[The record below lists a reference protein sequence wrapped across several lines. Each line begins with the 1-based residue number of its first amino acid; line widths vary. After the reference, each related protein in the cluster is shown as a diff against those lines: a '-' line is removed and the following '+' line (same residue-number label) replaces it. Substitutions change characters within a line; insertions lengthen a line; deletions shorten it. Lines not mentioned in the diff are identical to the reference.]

1 MWAFIL
7 IIGLCFYGA
16 HHYRLRIDRLKNA
29 EELRAEVLSW
39 NQYTGWGGRTGWKY
53 YELIVRAENGRTY
66 KIQTDNSKARKYKKR
81 TDIVILVPEGAQSA
95 EEAAVP
101 HPPETLL
108 SEHAFFQKAEAEGH
122 AAEVEPLRRSMQM
135 LDSMASVPMPQQP
148 QYLVPKETAVAI
160 KEAAERPWNY
170 WFLLISGIVF
180 SLIFV
185 VCIIGALVDYMQ

>member
-1 MWAFIL
+1 MLAFIL
-7 IIGLCFYGA
+7 LIGLCFYGA

-29 EELRAEVLSW
+29 EELRGEVLSW

-53 YELIVRAENGRTY
+53 YELIVRAENGKTY

-81 TDIVILVPEGAQSA
+81 TDIVILVPEGAKSA

-101 HPPETLL
+101 NMPETPL
-108 SEHAFFQKAEAEGH
+108 SEHAFFKNAEAEGR
-122 AAEVEPLRRSMQM
+122 AADVEPLRRSMAM
-135 LDSMASVPMPQQP
+135 LDSMAAAPMPQPP

-160 KEAAERPWNY
+160 REAAERPWNY

-185 VCIIGALVDYMQ
+185 MCIIGAIVDYIQ

>member
-1 MWAFIL
+1 MLAFIL
-7 IIGLCFYGA
+7 LIGLCFYGA

-29 EELRAEVLSW
+29 EELRGEVLSW

-53 YELIVRAENGRTY
+53 YELIVRAENGKTY

-81 TDIVILVPEGAQSA
+81 TDIVILVPEGAKSA

-101 HPPETLL
+101 NMPETPL
-108 SEHAFFQKAEAEGH
+108 SEHAFFKNAEAEGR
-122 AAEVEPLRRSMQM
+122 AADVEPLRRSMAM
-135 LDSMASVPMPQQP
+135 LDSMAAAPMPQPP

-160 KEAAERPWNY
+160 REAAERPWNY

-185 VCIIGALVDYMQ
+185 MCIVGAIVDYIQ

>member
-16 HHYRLRIDRLKNA
+16 HHYRLRINRLKNA

-39 NQYTGWGGRTGWKY
+39 NQYTGWSGRTGWKY
-53 YELIVRAENGRTY
+53 YELIVRAENGKTY

-101 HPPETLL
+101 NMPETPL
-108 SEHAFFQKAEAEGH
+108 SEHAFFKKAAAEGR
-122 AAEVEPLRRSMQM
+122 AADVEPLRRSMAM
-135 LDSMASVPMPQQP
+135 LDSMAAAPMPQQP

-160 KEAAERPWNY
+160 RE
-170 WFLLISGIVF
+170 
-180 SLIFV
+180 
-185 VCIIGALVDYMQ
+185 IGRAHV